1 MRYRNF
7 KSLLNLIPDKTTIV
21 VDKKELIKSRGSD
34 GVMEQKIRVK
44 LLPPINAMLCNGR

>member
-21 VDKKELIKSRGSD
+21 VDKKELKSRGGD
-34 GVMEQKIRVK
+34 GVME
-44 LLPPINAMLCNGR
+44 